1 MVRREGLQQKIGVDS
16 CGTGSWHIGEP
27 PDERACRAA
36 EAYGYALQHL
46 RARKLEAEDFQRFHY
61 LIAMDTRN
69 LADII
74 RQAPP
79 SFSGQVRLLLDY
91 LPNSKT
97 LEVPDPYYGDEQ
109 GFDRVFTLVE
119 SACRHLLADLKQKH
133 D

>member
-1 MVRREGLQQKIGVDS
+1 MVQVLFVCLGNICRSPTAHGVLEEMVRREGLQQKIGVDS

-46 RARKLEAEDFQRFHY
+46 RARKLEAEDFQR
-61 LIAMDTRN
+61 
-69 LADII
+69 
-74 RQAPP
+74 
-79 SFSGQVRLLLDY
+79 LLLDY